1 MLANRIA
8 GALGLPVRTI
18 QVLARK
24 ANHSYK
30 TYRIPKRNGGSRV
43 IHHPAKQL
51 KAVQRWLLDHVI
63 DEWPVH
69 SAATAYRRGISIK
82 ANAEIHAASKYLLR
96 MDFSNFYPSI
106 SDKDILSFL
115 NSERPSNTADWD
127 LKDKNLFVN
136 IVCRDN
142 SLTIGAPS
150 SPGISNAIC
159 IELDR
164 RLAGLAQANQLIYTR
179 YADDLSFSSRI
190 PDRLTNI
197 PAQVAS
203 ILQDLSFPS
212 ALGVNPEKTRHSSK
226 RSRRRV
232 TGLVLASDGTV
243 SLGRH
248 RKRWIRSLVFKYES
262 LNTEEKSSLAGLLS
276 FSKSIDPDFINS
288 LVIKYGYDRV
298 SNAQRHPTEV

>member
-1 MLANRIA
+1 MLENRIA
-8 GALGLPVRTI
+8 EALGLPVGTI

-30 TYRIPKRNGGSRV
+30 TYHIPKRNGGHRV

-51 KAVQRWLLDHVI
+51 KAVQRWLLDNVI
-63 DEWPVH
+63 DKWPVH
-69 SAATAYRRGISIK
+69 SAATAYRLGISIK
-82 ANAEIHAASKYLLR
+82 ANAEIHASSKYLLR
-96 MDFSNFYPSI
+96 MDFMNFYPSI

-115 NSERPSNTADWD
+115 DSERPSNTADWE

-136 IVCRDN
+136 IVCRN
-142 SLTIGAPS
+142 SSLTIGAPT

-164 RLAGLAQANQLIYTR
+164 RLAGVAQTNELIYTR

-190 PDRLTNI
+190 AGPLANI
-197 PAQVAS
+197 PGEVAKV
-203 ILQDLSFPS
+203 LQDLRFPS
-212 ALGVNPEKTRHSSK
+212 ALTVNHEKTRHSSK

-232 TGLVLASDGTV
+232 TGLVLASDGIV
-243 SLGRH
+243 SLGRK

-262 LNTEEKSSLAGLLS
+262 LNAEEKSSLAGLLS

-288 LVIKYGYDRV
+288 LVTKYGYDRV
-298 SNAQRHPTEV
+298 SDAQRHPTTG